1 MAIQVW
7 CKKCHSDVE
16 DVHYGNCPD
25 HPNNIALASRVG
37 LPPKL
42 ASNTVAQPNEQTTA
56 GLSKAAFFKGESTI
70 SFDDDQMK
78 QIVEYFLL
86 NVLDL
91 SGVEVVKL
99 KHSKAGSKVT
109 FSQKLEDL
117 PQEVFISQFTPASPY
132 SEAELEALKDI
143 EDEMARQSKTS

>member
-7 CKKCHSDVE
+7 CKKCHSDIE

-25 HPNNIALASRVG
+25 HPNNIALAGRAG
-37 LPPKL
+37 LPPKQ
-42 ASNTVAQPNEQTTA
+42 ASDTSARPTNTTSHP
-56 GLSKAAFFKGESTI
+56 GKAAFFKGESTI

-91 SGVEVVKL
+91 DGVEVVKL
-99 KHSKAGSKVT
+99 KHSKFGSKVT
-109 FSQKLEDL
+109 FSQKQEEEVGYFPPAVLE
-117 PQEVFISQFTPASPY
+117 TSPY
-132 SEAELEALKDI
+132 SEAELAALQDI
-143 EDEMARQSKTS
+143 EDEMARQGKVG

>member
-1 MAIQVW
+1 MAAQLF
-7 CKKCHSDVE
+7 CRKCQSDV
-16 DVHYGNCPD
+16 DGIHYGNCPD
-25 HPNNIALASRVG
+25 HPNNIALAGRVG
-37 LPPKL
+37 LPPKQ

-70 SFDDDQMK
+70 SFNDKQMK

-109 FSQKLEDL
+109 FSQKLEE
-117 PQEVFISQFTPASPY
+117 EVGYFPPANLVAAPY
-132 SEAELEALKDI
+132 TDAELEALKDI
-143 EDEMARQSKTS
+143 EDEMARQSKTG